1 MILAFDPAQNNVGWC
16 FFDGNIILSDTIRVK
31 TALKGVPAW
40 MDLQR
45 QLSEAIVSV
54 LGYRADEVA
63 SEFPHG
69 AQSFAAARGLSV
81 TSGIMSG
88 VCAARN
94 IPLTFYTE
102 YDVKH
107 CLFGR
112 KKDVSKEQMTA
123 RVIDLTTR
131 FGYIV
136 PEKYK
141 TASVAKLNHETDAVA
156 VLITHLKQTGRIS

>member
-31 TALKGVPAW
+31 TALTGVPAW

-81 TSGIMSG
+81 TSGILSG

-112 KKDVSKEQMTA
+112 KKDVTKDQMVA

-136 PEKYK
+136 PEKFK
-141 TASVAKLNHETDAVA
+141 THSIAKINHEADAIA
-156 VLITHLKQTGRIS
+156 VLITHMKQTKRIS